1 MVLVGGSLLGYL
13 FWFPDPGELALV
25 TDISLICQAPARAVA
40 AAEGRS
46 FKAVP
51 ETDNSIWR
59 ADSSSG
65 TGGLGA
71 GGWGSTLPIKL
82 INLLSPFHQL
92 RTAF

>member
-1 MVLVGGSLLGYL
+1 MVLVGGSLPGYL

-25 TDISLICQAPARAVA
+25 TDISLICQAPTRAVA

-71 GGWGSTLPIKL
+71 GAGAQH
-82 INLLSPFHQL
+82 FQL
-92 RTAF
+92 N